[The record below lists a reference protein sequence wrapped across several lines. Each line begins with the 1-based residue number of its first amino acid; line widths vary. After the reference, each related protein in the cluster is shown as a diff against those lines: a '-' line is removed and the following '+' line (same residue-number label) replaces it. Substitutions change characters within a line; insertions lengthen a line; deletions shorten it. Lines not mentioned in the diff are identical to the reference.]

1 MSVIDE
7 KLQRFENIIFS
18 DVDSK
23 VNATIEEADRYKENA
38 LSEHHEQIMDKY
50 FDYMQD
56 QVHLIQSDIKRQ
68 MAKAE
73 LSAKRELL
81 LYRNQ
86 ISEKVFQNVK
96 KQLSDF
102 AQSSDYKT
110 YLMNSIR
117 DCTDSNS
124 FPDAKILVRQEDL
137 TFLKENDF
145 NQHFTI
151 EQDRSI
157 RLGGFILLDKSAGM
171 MIDQSFDSKLNELVS
186 YFIQTSGLMINQE
199 Q

>member
-1 MSVIDE
+1 MCIRD
-7 KLQRFENIIFS
+7 
-18 DVDSK
+18 
-23 VNATIEEADRYKENA
+23 
-38 LSEHHEQIMDKY
+38 
-50 FDYMQD
+50 
-56 QVHLIQSDIKRQ
+56 
-68 MAKAE
+68 
-73 LSAKRELL
+73 
-81 LYRNQ
+81 
-86 ISEKVFQNVK
+86 
-96 KQLSDF
+96 
-102 AQSSDYKT
+102 
-110 YLMNSIR
+110 R

-151 EQDRSI
+151 EQDSSI